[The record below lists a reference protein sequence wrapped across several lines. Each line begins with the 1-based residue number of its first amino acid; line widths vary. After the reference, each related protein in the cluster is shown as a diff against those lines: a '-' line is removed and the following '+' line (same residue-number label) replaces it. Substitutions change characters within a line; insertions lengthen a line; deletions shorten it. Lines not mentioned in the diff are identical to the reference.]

1 MRDKGRGVRRVA
13 SMDRS
18 PPSRARARARKVN
31 VFPAVNTGRTERR
44 PGVGRLVTWSTVNDR
59 ESASRMR
66 RYAADP
72 DARNV
77 IAARPFPSILGDPRG
92 PLAVA
97 PRLTHIAVTTRY
109 SHYWLDGTRRVDSG
123 VCALA
128 LSRLARSSPSPAF
141 FFPSTARQP
150 FRKARV

>member
-1 MRDKGRGVRRVA
+1 MVFPRV
-13 SMDRS
+13 
-18 PPSRARARARKVN
+18 RKVN
-31 VFPAVNTGRTERR
+31 VFPAVNTRKAEWR

-97 PRLTHIAVTTRY
+97 PRLTHIAVTTAV
-109 SHYWLDGTRRVDSG
+109 GTHRVDG
-123 VCALA
+123 GARVFVPLHFV
-128 LSRLARSSPSPAF
+128 SRDLLLRWQLF
-141 FFPSTARQP
+141 FFPNTLTLSIQSVYINA
-150 FRKARV
+150 FLESMIKNINNYYKH

>member
-1 MRDKGRGVRRVA
+1 MARRA
-13 SMDRS
+13 
-18 PPSRARARARKVN
+18 PRARKVN
-31 VFPAVNTGRTERR
+31 VFPAVNTRRTERR

-97 PRLTHIAVTTRY
+97 PRLTHIAVTTGWRRG
-109 SHYWLDGTRRVDSG
+109 GTHRVDSG
-123 VCALA
+123 VYTRVRSFAL
-128 LSRLARSSPSPAF
+128 RVARSSPSPVASF
-141 FFPSTARQP
+141 FFFFFLQRVNP
-150 FRKARV
+150 FRARGKRVYKTPSWSL